1 MNFKGVQTLWEKYGK
16 SLKMSLDIIFT
27 KVKLV
32 RHTCMQD
39 LGVPIQVS
47 KWLDLKIRKEFEFEN
62 SNHTTLVI
70 QTKHTRI

>member
-16 SLKMSLDIIFT
+16 SLKISLDIIFT
-27 KVKLV
+27 NVKLV